1 MENQRKIMEG
11 MGLECA
17 HTLPPDSK
25 VTAPRKKWPFS
36 LSSVV
41 SSHVRAVK
49 QYINWRLKRMS
60 NINKGTLLMLLSA
73 IANFLKTT
81 YGWEMPGDAQMDVY
95 ADLIL
100 WLLTLAGVV
109 MNFTKKKKTPNTQPQ
124 QQEEV
129 EGYYH

>member
-1 MENQRKIMEG
+1 
-11 MGLECA
+11 
-17 HTLPPDSK
+17 
-25 VTAPRKKWPFS
+25 
-36 LSSVV
+36 
-41 SSHVRAVK
+41 
-49 QYINWRLKRMS
+49 MS